1 MDEALMQF
9 RAAADRENQHRRQR
23 RRYSVALQQ
32 QARAYWQARRE
43 TEGVRTIAASLGV
56 SVTTLQRWTRTS
68 AAARRF
74 RRISVVA
81 SPVAPVAPVAI
92 QITASGPRVEG
103 LTVEAAAQLL
113 ALLR

>member
-43 TEGVRTIAASLGV
+43 TQGPATNLV
-56 SVTTLQRWTRTS
+56 SY
-68 AAARRF
+68 
-74 RRISVVA
+74 
-81 SPVAPVAPVAI
+81 
-92 QITASGPRVEG
+92 
-103 LTVEAAAQLL
+103 
-113 ALLR
+113 

>member
-1 MDEALMQF
+1 M
-9 RAAADRENQHRRQR
+9 
-23 RRYSVALQQ
+23 
-32 QARAYWQARRE
+32 
-43 TEGVRTIAASLGV
+43 RTIAASLGV